1 MAPNPRNPPCK
12 LLSEDDSTLSY
23 PLTLNEWQ
31 YCHGE
36 LDKSDPEAIVDKAH
50 LLSKRFHNLLED
62 IVALQTSHTLSDQID
77 WEMIWE
83 ELYTVQPR
91 PTTRIIDDNGLPHGP
106 NSDMNDQRNL
116 GIELGRVVRML
127 CELGGGSKRMVLK
140 GMIRGLMIDE
150 SKRIN
155 PDDVQYNMIKQGPFT
170 TLDPVNDRI
179 HPDNEEALEQ
189 VCEIVSEIEGQLERQ
204 TFLSAQ
210 EANHLN
216 KTKQAIQ
223 FPSLYIDSALESKSI
238 TATSA
243 AQDFVETRMDFDH
256 SILPRSEK
264 KREKRLNQAQEVV
277 EELKSHKD
285 IQTAENLAELISKD
299 METLRNEKESKG
311 WIIFR
316 EIDGAKGSISKA
328 TLIERTDVSKTEIG
342 YLLAK
347 LSGNKE
353 PDEIWLRGQQWSDR
367 PVLTEVG
374 NDNWKTTSLGTLIY
388 NVAYKSTSLDPDTE
402 LSQKK
407 ITEQLHKH
415 ILDDEYELPSVDEW
429 LNRVKPN
436 QE

>member
-1 MAPNPRNPPCK
+1 
-12 LLSEDDSTLSY
+12 
-23 PLTLNEWQ
+23 
-31 YCHGE
+31 
-36 LDKSDPEAIVDKAH
+36 
-50 LLSKRFHNLLED
+50 
-62 IVALQTSHTLSDQID
+62 
-77 WEMIWE
+77 
-83 ELYTVQPR
+83 
-91 PTTRIIDDNGLPHGP
+91 
-106 NSDMNDQRNL
+106 
-116 GIELGRVVRML
+116 
-127 CELGGGSKRMVLK
+127 
-140 GMIRGLMIDE
+140 
-150 SKRIN
+150 
-155 PDDVQYNMIKQGPFT
+155 
-170 TLDPVNDRI
+170 
-179 HPDNEEALEQ
+179 
-189 VCEIVSEIEGQLERQ
+189 
-204 TFLSAQ
+204 
-210 EANHLN
+210 
-216 KTKQAIQ
+216 
-223 FPSLYIDSALESKSI
+223 
-238 TATSA
+238 
-243 AQDFVETRMDFDH
+243 MDFDH